1 MSEYQFYE
9 FVSVDKQLSSDEMD
23 QLRSISTRADISS
36 TRFCNTYNYGDLKA
50 QPEELLLRYFDAFVY
65 ASNFAF
71 QRFLI
76 KLPKECFNP
85 GFLKPYFPGDGYQ
98 CSFKAKKNVWLLEFT
113 YSNENGYDDDGWVDG
128 EGWMGRLLSIRNE
141 LIKGDYRSLYLAWLA
156 EIEHLERIDELPD
169 NLIEPPVPAGLGQL
183 TASQS
188 ALCEFLKLPAHIVKA
203 AARGIADTDTPELE
217 ELVSQWLT
225 HQPFEQ
231 CKLMLKELLLD
242 ETGVVRS
249 KQVATIVQN
258 HNDSASSELSS
269 KQGQPRTVSDL
280 KQDAEAIQQKMI
292 EAERLKRQ
300 KVLEKHIEEVAA
312 REPAYWNRLE
322 ELFEQ
327 RGSYSV
333 YDEIKEKARS
343 LKQVAQSK
351 NRLADFEHRICLIKE
366 TFYKKKKHL
375 HELDKVL

>member
-9 FVSVDKQLSSDEMD
+9 FVTVDKQLSSDEMD

-36 TRFCNTYNYGDLKA
+36 SRFCNTYNYGDLKA
-50 QPEELLLRYFDAFVY
+50 QPEDMLLQYFDAFVY
-65 ASNFAF
+65 VSNFAF

-98 CSFKAKKNVWLLEFT
+98 CSFKANKNVWLLEFT
-113 YSNENGYDDDGWVDG
+113 YSNENGYDDDGWVEG

-141 LIKGDYRSLYLAWLA
+141 LVKGDYRSLYLAWLA
-156 EIEHLERIDELPD
+156 EIEHLDRIDELPD
-169 NLIEPPVPAGLGQL
+169 NLVEPPVPAGLSQL

-188 ALCEFLKLPAHIVKA
+188 ALCEFLKLPAHIVEA
-203 AARGIADTDTPELE
+203 AARGAADTETPDLE
-217 ELVSQWLT
+217 KLVSQWLAN
-225 HQPFEQ
+225 QPGENYQ
-231 CKLMLKELLLD
+231 HMLKELLLD
-242 ETGVVRS
+242 ETGVVRT
-249 KQVATIVQN
+249 KQIAAIVQHHRN
-258 HNDSASSELSS
+258 PTAPEKNQL
-269 KQGQPRTVSDL
+269 RTVSSL
-280 KQDAEAIQQKMI
+280 KQDAKAVRKKMI
-292 EAERLKRQ
+292 EAERLKQQ
-300 KVLEKHIEEVAA
+300 KALEKHIEEVAA
-312 REPAYWNRLE
+312 REPAYWSRLE
-322 ELFEQ
+322 ELFEK

-366 TFYKKKKHL
+366 TFSKKKNHL
-375 HELDKVL
+375 QELEKVL